1 MTILVLITAV
11 IIGGVLFTM
20 FNKNDNAQ
28 IVAPEAHALMQT
40 GTLTVLDVRTAD
52 EFKQGHIDKALLIPV
67 DQLSQRIQELSHLK
81 EKKILV
87 YCRSGGRSA
96 SAVRILR
103 AHGFIDIVNLQ
114 GGIMSWMSGNL
125 PVVGGSSCQKQ

>member
-28 IVAPEAHALMQT
+28 IAALEAHTLMQA
-40 GTLTVLDVRTAD
+40 GALTVLDVRTAD
-52 EFKQGHIDKALLIPV
+52 EFKQGHINKALLIPV
-67 DQLSQRIQELSHLK
+67 DQLSQRIKELSHLK

-87 YCRSGGRSA
+87 YCRSGGRSS

-125 PVVGGSSCQKQ
+125 PVVEG